1 LHPLSLHMLG
11 MHGSAYANLAMQNA
25 DCIIAIGARFDDR
38 VTGNL
43 AKFAPAAK
51 QAAAENRGGIIHLE
65 ISSKNINK
73 VVPVDIA
80 VEGDAGDSMRLMLPQ
95 IKYDERAQWHRVLNE
110 WKKTYPYA
118 YNRDDSPNG
127 KIKPQAVIEEMDRQL
142 ESSGQKK
149 NTIFTTGVGQ
159 HQMWAA
165 QFIRWRAPRTWVSS
179 GGLGTMG
186 YGLPAAIGAQI
197 ALPSK
202 TVIDIDGDASL
213 SMTAMELQT
222 AVEFGIPVKVLLL
235 NNDFQG
241 MVKQWQDLF
250 YSKRYASTRM
260 HNPDF
265 VKLAQAM
272 GATGLRITSYDE
284 LPKVMEQFL
293 ACKGPVL
300 LDAVVCKEEHV
311 YPMVPA
317 GKGLHEMVVPPSQK
331 LGQVML

>member
-1 LHPLSLHMLG
+1 
-11 MHGSAYANLAMQNA
+11 
-25 DCIIAIGARFDDR
+25 
-38 VTGNL
+38 
-43 AKFAPAAK
+43 
-51 QAAAENRGGIIHLE
+51 
-65 ISSKNINK
+65 

-80 VEGDAGDSMRLMLPQ
+80 VEGDAGDSMRLMLPH
-95 IKYDERAQWHRVLNE
+95 IKYGERTEWHRAVNE
-110 WKKTYPYA
+110 WKQRYPFS
-118 YNRDDSPNG
+118 YNKDDSPHG

-142 ESSGQKK
+142 EATGQKK

-186 YGLPAAIGAQI
+186 YGLPSAIGAQI

-222 AVEFGIPVKVLLL
+222 ATEFGIPVKVLLL

-265 VKLAQAM
+265 VKLAEAM
-272 GATGLRITSYDE
+272 GVTGLRVNSYEE
-284 LPKVMEQFL
+284 LPAVIERFL

-317 GKGLHEMVVPPSQK
+317 GKGLHEMVVPPTQK
-331 LGQVML
+331 LDKVML